1 MYPRSELFITSDN
14 PEAGTPASRNA
25 PRSVDELRRIIGKT
39 LDEAARNRQIG
50 HPPRSENG
58 AGRAE
63 TPEAPRRPQ
72 PHIDTARGSWRR
84 WQPGAWLLLGGLIL
98 APLLIVWNAV
108 TAVTLLYQGNFAA
121 RAAEPQLNSMGAAI
135 REVLAEHQREMEASH
150 GNRQATSTAFSAG
163 MDRLC
168 GESLHAA
175 PARASEINLAGDA
188 SSRACLMRS
197 ALSANMAVRERMA
210 VEAAVEGYLYKSLW
224 YLESIRVPVGERD
237 GSKRMLDAVAG
248 IIAGLLCL
256 ALLRRHAPANPS
268 DQVTPEDSG
277 PARELDHPGLFFFC
291 DVFDRTPVDLGHV
304 TKSLEHL

>member
-1 MYPRSELFITSDN
+1 M
-14 PEAGTPASRNA
+14 
-25 PRSVDELRRIIGKT
+25 
-39 LDEAARNRQIG
+39 
-50 HPPRSENG
+50 
-58 AGRAE
+58 
-63 TPEAPRRPQ
+63 
-72 PHIDTARGSWRR
+72 
-84 WQPGAWLLLGGLIL
+84 
-98 APLLIVWNAV
+98 
-108 TAVTLLYQGNFAA
+108 
-121 RAAEPQLNSMGAAI
+121 
-135 REVLAEHQREMEASH
+135 LAEHQREIEASH
-150 GNRQATSTAFSAG
+150 GNKQVKSTAFFAG

-168 GESLHAA
+168 GWMQNEPGVFGEALHAA
-175 PARASEINLAGDA
+175 PARASEINLAREA

-197 ALSANMAVRERMA
+197 ALGANMAVRERMA
-210 VEAAVEGYLYKSLW
+210 VEAALEGYLYKSLL
-224 YLESIRVPVGERD
+224 YLEAERVPVGERD